1 MLKEFII
8 GKQSLLK
15 IICKHNTYEQSIL
28 DQVSF
33 VPLHKGLI

>member
-1 MLKEFII
+1 MIRDVKGLIVR
-8 GKQSLLK
+8 
-15 IICKHNTYEQSIL
+15 KHNTYEQSIL